1 MPIDFDCYK
10 GQIYWTDNT
19 GGSIWRS
26 NYNGTNKELFLSK
39 SDGLEYPE
47 GMHVVLLRYLCK
59 QTADEISFLKNIFFY
74 TLGIAIDWISRNVYW
89 VDSGKRT
96 IEVANMET
104 KGKKKNFTRQLI
116 YEVIYLLYHSFQ
128 AKKY

>member
-59 QTADEISFLKNIFFY
+59 HIADEISFLKPFF
-74 TLGIAIDWISRNVYW
+74 
-89 VDSGKRT
+89 
-96 IEVANMET
+96 
-104 KGKKKNFTRQLI
+104 
-116 YEVIYLLYHSFQ
+116 LYHRHS
-128 AKKY
+128 Y

>member
-47 GMHVVLLRYLCK
+47 GKSVCYFFRYSCK
-59 QTADEISFLKNIFFY
+59 QTTDEISFLKTIFF
-74 TLGIAIDWISRNVYW
+74 IS
-89 VDSGKRT
+89 
-96 IEVANMET
+96 
-104 KGKKKNFTRQLI
+104 
-116 YEVIYLLYHSFQ
+116 
-128 AKKY
+128 

>member
-47 GMHVVLLRYLCK
+47 GMHVVLHRYLCK

-104 KGKKKNFTRQLI
+104 KGKKKNFTRQ
-116 YEVIYLLYHSFQ
+116 
-128 AKKY
+128 